1 MSPRVAALGLVALV
15 VVAFVNVLPNALTY
29 DDHLVVEAN
38 GYVTGAR
45 PLSDA
50 WRSPWWGSAMPAHAR
65 PAWRPVATLT
75 LRAVV
80 SLRGPSPFALHA
92 LGVALH
98 ALDAVLVFALL
109 RRALDRDGAT
119 LAAWAGAAL
128 WAVHPLRVEVVAS
141 AVGLA
146 ESLCA
151 AFSLCALLAST
162 SPRRGAL
169 ALAALSCALAL
180 GAKEHA
186 AALPLLAAALAPRGR
201 RARAGIVLAAVV
213 VAWWCARAAVLGEW
227 LPRAGVTAYDN
238 PLVGASSL
246 PRALGPLAVQLH
258 ALAQA
263 AWPAT
268 LSADWSFDALPLPR
282 SVLDPRVLAL
292 VALTAA
298 AVALRRRL
306 PTGVAKGLALYALAW
321 LPASN
326 TVFLA
331 PALYAERWTYLPSV
345 FLALALAAWL
355 AALRS
360 PRAWWAV
367 AAVGVALTARS
378 VARESDW
385 RDDASLW
392 LSAREATPRS
402 ARARN
407 NAGAALLD
415 RGALLAARDELIAAT
430 AIAPRYADAWVN
442 LCFAELALGDRE
454 AARRARGEARRWSP
468 GHPRLLEVERELER

>member
-45 PLSDA
+45 PLSEA
-50 WRSPWWGSAMPAHAR
+50 WRSPWWGTAMPAHAR
-65 PAWRPVATLT
+65 PAWRPLSTLA
-75 LRAVV
+75 LRAAVA
-80 SLRGPSPFALHA
+80 LAGPSPFALHA

-98 ALDAVLVFALL
+98 AVNAALVFALL
-109 RRALDRDGAT
+109 RRALDRDAT

-128 WAVHPLRVEVVAS
+128 WALHPLRVEVVAS

-151 AFSLCALLAST
+151 AFALGALLASM
-162 SPRRGAL
+162 SSRRGAL
-169 ALAALSCALAL
+169 ALAALFCALAL

-186 AALPLLAAALAPRGR
+186 AALPLLAASLAPKRR
-201 RARAGIVLAAVV
+201 RARAFAALSAVVLA
-213 VAWWCARAAVLGEW
+213 WWSARAAVLGDW

-238 PLVGASSL
+238 PLVGAAPL
-246 PRALGPLAVQLH
+246 QRALGPLAVQLH
-258 ALAQA
+258 ALAQT

-282 SVLDPRVLAL
+282 AVTDPRVLAV

-298 AVALRRRL
+298 AVALRRRW
-306 PTGVAKGLALYALAW
+306 PAGVAAGFALYLVAW

-345 FLALALAAWL
+345 FLAMALAAWL
-355 AALRS
+355 ATVRS
-360 PRAWWAV
+360 HRAWWVV
-367 AAVGVALTARS
+367 AAVGLALTLRT
-378 VARESDW
+378 VAREGDW

-415 RGALLAARDELIAAT
+415 RGSLLAARDELVAAT
-430 AIAPRYADAWVN
+430 TIAPRYADAWVN

-454 AARRARGEARRWSP
+454 AARRARDEARRWSP
-468 GHPRLLEVERELER
+468 GHPRLPEVARELER